1 MKRLLL
7 VLSLVLVSSSFV
19 PGCRLLGP
27 ALGLGLR
34 VGAVAA
40 VTALHVATWYA
51 ITRPVVV
58 YTEPSAP
65 AGYCEVP
72 PGSQVYVIARSPD
85 GYWVRIRTQDGR
97 EGWVRSDAL
106 QGSQPYNQ

>member
-1 MKRLLL
+1 MKRLVL
-7 VLSLVLVSSSFV
+7 VLSLVLVSAAFA

-27 ALGLGLR
+27 ALRL
-34 VGAVAA
+34 GAVAA

-51 ITRPVVV
+51 ISRPVVV

-72 PGSQVYVIARSPD
+72 PGSQVYVIARSAD
-85 GYWVRIRTQDGR
+85 GYWVQIRTADGR
-97 EGWVRSDAL
+97 TGWVRADAL
-106 QGSQPYNQ
+106 QGSQPYQQ

>member
-1 MKRLLL
+1 MKRLL
-7 VLSLVLVSSSFV
+7 VVVSLVLVSSSFV
-19 PGCRLLGP
+19 PGCRLLAP
-27 ALGLGLR
+27 ALRL
-34 VGAVAA
+34 GAVAA

-85 GYWVRIRTQDGR
+85 GHWVQIRTSDGR
-97 EGWVRSDAL
+97 TGWVRSDAL
-106 QGSQPYNQ
+106 QGSQPYQQ